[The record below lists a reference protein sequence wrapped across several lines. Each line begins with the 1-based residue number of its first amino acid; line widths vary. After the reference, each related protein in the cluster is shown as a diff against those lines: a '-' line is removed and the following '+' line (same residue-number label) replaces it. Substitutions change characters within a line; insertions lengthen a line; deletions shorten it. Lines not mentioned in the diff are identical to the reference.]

1 LKGLGSD
8 IVIIDSSRCASLSLA
23 KLSALPRR
31 PLLENSVG
39 VVLSLFFAGTAAH
52 IEGGLVALLLTAIR
66 VVIVKYLDVLVLL
79 LGWLFGLLI
88 F

>member
-1 LKGLGSD
+1 M
-8 IVIIDSSRCASLSLA
+8 
-23 KLSALPRR
+23 
-31 PLLENSVG
+31 G
-39 VVLSLFFAGTAAH
+39 VVLPLFFAGTAAH

-66 VVIVKYLDVLVLL
+66 VVIVKYFDVLVLL